1 MNLIPYYGE
10 GISSNSYLLIS
21 GADAVLIDCS
31 VPASFLQR
39 DLNENEASLK
49 YIILTHG
56 HFDHIETLDEI
67 REITGAEVLI
77 HENDAE
83 MLHDQ
88 YKNGYY
94 YFFDGDFTAK
104 EADGTIADGDTIT
117 AGDIS
122 LKVIHTPGHSKGA
135 VCLECED
142 YLFTGDTLFAGNIGR
157 SDLYGGD
164 GETIMKSLKM
174 IAGMRPELKVFA
186 GHGPA
191 TTLDREIKCNY
202 YIKDAL
208 EMFQED

>member
-1 MNLIPYYGE
+1 MNFIPYYGE
-10 GISSNSYLLIS
+10 GISSNSYLIVS
-21 GADAVLIDCS
+21 AGEAVLIDCS
-31 VPASFLQR
+31 VPASVLQK
-39 DLNENEASLK
+39 DLDDCKASLK

-67 REITGAEVLI
+67 RELTGAEVLI

-104 EADGTIADGDTIT
+104 EADRTVSGGEIIT
-117 AGDIS
+117 VGETE
-122 LKVIHTPGHSKGA
+122 LKVIHTPGHSRGSI
-135 VCLECED
+135 CLECED
-142 YLFTGDTLFAGNIGR
+142 ILLTGDTLFANNIGR

-164 GETIMKSLKM
+164 GATIMQSLKM
-174 IAGMRPELKVFA
+174 IAGMRPELEVYA

-191 TTLDREIKCNY
+191 TTLEREIRCNY
-202 YIKDAL
+202 YIRDAL
-208 EMFQED
+208 EMLQED